1 MDDKKKEGTRHH
13 SENPGRPTDSTSRG
27 NDNYE
32 RGAPEKKKV
41 NLRRRF
47 FLFENSMQIKFAL
60 SQIGER
66 ERVFG
71 RKEGRGRERKGWG
84 GEERRTEVD
93 NSTQGNISKTG
104 RTVIKNSSSSLP
116 IYP

>member
-1 MDDKKKEGTRHH
+1 MIKKEEDEKEGTRHH

-32 RGAPEKKKV
+32 ERGAPERRKSTCVVVSFYLKIQCKSSSPS
-41 NLRRRF
+41 LRW
-47 FLFENSMQIKFAL
+47 
-60 SQIGER
+60 G

-71 RKEGRGRERKGWG
+71 RKEGRGRE
-84 GEERRTEVD
+84 EEGVRRRTEVD

>member
-1 MDDKKKEGTRHH
+1 MIKKEEDEKEGTRHH

-32 RGAPEKKKV
+32 RGAPEKRKSTCVVVSFYLKIQCKSSSPF
-41 NLRRRF
+41 LRW
-47 FLFENSMQIKFAL
+47 
-60 SQIGER
+60 GER
-66 ERVFG
+66 RESSGG
-71 RKEGRGRERKGWG
+71 RKEEGGRTGVR
-84 GEERRTEVD
+84 RRTEVD

-104 RTVIKNSSSSLP
+104 HTVIKNSSSSLP